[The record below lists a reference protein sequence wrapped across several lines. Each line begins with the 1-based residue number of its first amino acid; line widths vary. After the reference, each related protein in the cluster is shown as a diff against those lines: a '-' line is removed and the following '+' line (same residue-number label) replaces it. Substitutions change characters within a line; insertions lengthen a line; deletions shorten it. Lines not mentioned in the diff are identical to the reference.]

1 VDRAPAALVVPVP
14 AVALVA
20 SAATVIVVLV
30 LVAPVDSVG
39 IVLASTVGIVR
50 VGIAQVL
57 VAIVRASPIVSV
69 RVDSIELDRALIVL
83 IVRVRTA
90 PTVGIARVLEAT
102 VRASTVGRVPA
113 EIVPLLIVT
122 VPGLIVASVRALT
135 VQIALTVDHVLAASN
150 VRPLEPAGSIV
161 VIARLTAVALAVLAA
176 IDHSDRIVL
185 VVPVD
190 LIVAAPAA
198 RHLVIVRIV
207 VIVPAASVRVAIVT
221 VRSVELAPVAL
232 AARHLVIVRIV
243 VIVPVD
249 SVQVA
254 IVLVVTV
261 PTVAVSVL
269 VAIVIVRSRVVAR
282 RSVIALI
289 VVVLV
294 VRPVRRSIVIVR
306 VPVVSAAETDLPSI
320 VTVHAKDPRV
330 VSGPS
335 VRHSTVSHALPVSA
349 TGNLVR
355 QLRPATVDTA
365 LVRNVRADSVPM
377 VALLRTTA
385 VTVVIAVT
393 AMVQAVAIAAIGL
406 AVVGLTVTATPRS
419 WVGRRARF
427 PVSRPDPML
436 EP

>member
-1 VDRAPAALVVPVP
+1 V
-14 AVALVA
+14 
-20 SAATVIVVLV
+20 
-30 LVAPVDSVG
+30 
-39 IVLASTVGIVR
+39 
-50 VGIAQVL
+50 
-57 VAIVRASPIVSV
+57 
-69 RVDSIELDRALIVL
+69 
-83 IVRVRTA
+83 
-90 PTVGIARVLEAT
+90 
-102 VRASTVGRVPA
+102 
-113 EIVPLLIVT
+113 
-122 VPGLIVASVRALT
+122 
-135 VQIALTVDHVLAASN
+135 AAS
-150 VRPLEPAGSIV
+150 
-161 VIARLTAVALAVLAA
+161 
-176 IDHSDRIVL
+176 
-185 VVPVD
+185 
-190 LIVAAPAA
+190 AA
-198 RHLVIVRIV
+198 RHLVTVRIV
-207 VIVPAASVRVAIVT
+207 VIVPAVSVRVAIVT
-221 VRSVELAPVAL
+221 VRSVVLAPVAL

-261 PTVAVSVL
+261 PTVAVSVP

-282 RSVIALI
+282 RSVI
-289 VVVLV
+289 
-294 VRPVRRSIVIVR
+294 VRIE
-306 VPVVSAAETDLPSI
+306 VVSAAETDRPSI

-385 VTVVIAVT
+385 VTVVIVVT

-436 EP
+436 VP